1 MSHGPF
7 GKRPERLPIQ
17 EGGTAASTE
26 AEAREI
32 LDVPGLEGPNVLNG
46 DLTVNGTTT
55 LNNGLEANY
64 GSVSLR
70 PEDGIITL
78 ANIGAPTHAVD
89 ITISGLSAGRAVTWP
104 DADGTLLL
112 DAPSD
117 GKYYV
122 RKDGAWVEIIP

>member
-7 GKRPERLPIQ
+7 GKRPEKLPVE
-17 EGGTAASTE
+17 EGGTDAGTA
-26 AEAREI
+26 AEAREV
-32 LDVPGLEGPNVLNG
+32 LEVPGLDGPNVLEG

-55 LNNGLEANY
+55 LNNGLAANY
-64 GSVSLR
+64 GSVSLF

-78 ANIGAPTHAVD
+78 GNIGAPTHAVD
-89 ITISGLSAGRAVTWP
+89 ISISGLTTGRAVTWP
-104 DADGTLLL
+104 DANGTVLL